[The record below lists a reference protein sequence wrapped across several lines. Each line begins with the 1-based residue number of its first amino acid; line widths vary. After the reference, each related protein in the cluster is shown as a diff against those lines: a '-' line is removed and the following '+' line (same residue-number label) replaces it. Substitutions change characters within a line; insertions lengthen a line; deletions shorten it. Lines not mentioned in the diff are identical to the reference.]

1 MRRFFL
7 RCAAAALAAVLT
19 LPPALAAER
28 DSEMVRV
35 GLAYGSSALASANL
49 ENNTGYGSG
58 YRMGYFDD
66 GLDFVELARTDE
78 GETQITMVKAQ
89 NTWVNGT
96 SYSNSDNGGE
106 AIGCYH
112 VLVEDGYRSYEQ
124 AAADAQEYRDGFV
137 AWIGG
142 DYQVRAGAYLTEE
155 EAEDAAWD
163 LDGEVVGTSSYAVNV
178 TVTGTD
184 QILFQFDGGDA
195 LALGVMPDVT
205 GTDSVRTWF
214 KGYRYY
220 GGFRYER
227 IGGGDLTVVNIVD
240 LETYIK
246 GVVPYEMSSSWPL
259 EALKVQA
266 VCARSYAYINI
277 HSGKHTSYHFDVC
290 NTTDCQAYYGAGT
303 NSSSYQ
309 ATERTD
315 RAVDET
321 AGEYAWYDGQ
331 VIEAFYSS
339 SHGGAS
345 ESVYNVWGTSLE
357 QYPYLCGVEDP
368 YEADMASKNSY
379 SSWTVSYTSS
389 ELAQRLERYD
399 YDASS
404 GIESLTLTYSDL
416 GNVIQVRVNYRDG
429 GSDTIRP
436 SSMRSSSMRSVFG
449 ISSIRFTVNGRAA
462 SSGSGTTSSSG
473 GGLTANGSTSLDS
486 QGSYTVISGSGSLS
500 QAGLDGLYAISG
512 SGSITPAEDAAS
524 GGGSDTDTPAGTQ
537 VTVSGSSYSFQGS
550 GNGHQLGLSQYGAW
564 AMAERGFTYEE
575 IIEFYYPGTYV
586 R

>member
-1 MRRFFL
+1 MQF
-7 RCAAAALAAVLT
+7 AAVLLAVVLA
-19 LPPALAAER
+19 LPTVLAAG
-28 DSEMVRV
+28 SGGEMVRV
-35 GLAYGSSALASANL
+35 GLAYGSGALVNANL

-66 GLDFVELARTDE
+66 DLDFVELAWTDE
-78 GETQITMVKAQ
+78 DETQITMVKTQ

-96 SYSNSDNGGE
+96 SYSNSDNGGDV
-106 AIGCYH
+106 IGCYH
-112 VLVEDGYRSYEQ
+112 VLVESGYRSYEQ

-137 AWIGG
+137 AWIDG
-142 DYQVRAGAYLTEE
+142 DYQVRAGSYTSRQ
-155 EAEDAAWD
+155 EAEDAAQS
-163 LDGEVVGTSSYAVNV
+163 LGGTVAGTSSYAVNV
-178 TVTGTD
+178 TRTGTAE
-184 QILFQFDGGDA
+184 ILFQFDGGDA

-205 GTDSVRTWF
+205 GADAVRTWF

-227 IGGGDLTVVNIVD
+227 IGGGDLTVVNILD

-315 RAVDET
+315 QAVDET

-389 ELAQRLERYD
+389 ELAQRLENYG

-436 SSMRSSSMRSVFG
+436 SSMRSVFG
-449 ISSIRFTVNGRAA
+449 ISSIRFTVNGQAA

-524 GGGSDTDTPAGTQ
+524 GGGSGTDTPTGTQ

>member
-1 MRRFFL
+1 MQF
-7 RCAAAALAAVLT
+7 AAVLLAVVLA
-19 LPPALAAER
+19 LPTVLAAG
-28 DSEMVRV
+28 SGGEMVRV
-35 GLAYGSSALASANL
+35 GLAYGSGALVNANL

-66 GLDFVELARTDE
+66 DLDFVELAWTDE
-78 GETQITMVKAQ
+78 DETQITMVKTQ

-96 SYSNSDNGGE
+96 SYSNSDNGGDV
-106 AIGCYH
+106 IGCYH
-112 VLVEDGYRSYEQ
+112 VLVESGYRSYEQ

-137 AWIGG
+137 AWIDG
-142 DYQVRAGAYLTEE
+142 DYQVRAGSYTSRQ
-155 EAEDAAWD
+155 EAEDAAQS
-163 LDGEVVGTSSYAVNV
+163 LGGTVAGTSSYAVNV
-178 TVTGTD
+178 TRTGTAE
-184 QILFQFDGGDA
+184 ILFQFDGGDA

-205 GTDSVRTWF
+205 GADAVRTWF

-315 RAVDET
+315 QAVDET

-345 ESVYNVWGTSLE
+345 ESVYNVWGSSLE

-389 ELAQRLERYD
+389 ELAQRLENYG

-436 SSMRSSSMRSVFG
+436 SSMRSVFG
-449 ISSIRFTVNGRAA
+449 ISSIRFTVNGQAA

-486 QGSYTVISGSGSLS
+486 QGTYTVISGSGSLS

-524 GGGSDTDTPAGTQ
+524 GGGSGTDTPTGTQ

-564 AMAERGFTYEE
+564 AMAERGFTYDE

>member
-1 MRRFFL
+1 MQF
-7 RCAAAALAAVLT
+7 AAVLLAVVLA
-19 LPPALAAER
+19 LPTVLAAGSG
-28 DSEMVRV
+28 SEMVRV
-35 GLAYGSSALASANL
+35 GLAYGSGALVNANL

-66 GLDFVELARTDE
+66 NLDFVELARTDE
-78 GETQITMVKAQ
+78 DETQITMVKTQ
-89 NTWVNGT
+89 NTWVNGS
-96 SYSNSDNGGE
+96 SYSNSDNGGDV
-106 AIGCYH
+106 IGCYH
-112 VLVEDGYRSYEQ
+112 VLVESGCRSYEQ
-124 AAADAQEYRDGFV
+124 AAADAQEYRDGFA
-137 AWIGG
+137 AWVDG
-142 DYQVRAGAYLTEE
+142 DYQVRAGSYTSQR

-163 LDGEVVGTSSYAVNV
+163 LGGTVVGTSSYAVNV
-178 TVTGTD
+178 TRTGTTE
-184 QILFQFDGGDA
+184 ILFQFDGGDD

-205 GTDSVRTWF
+205 GANAVRTWF
-214 KGYRYY
+214 KDYRYY

-227 IGGGDLTVVNIVD
+227 IGGGNLTVVNIVD

-246 GVVPYEMSSSWPL
+246 GVVPYEMSNSWPL

-277 HSGKHTSYHFDVC
+277 QSGKHTSYHFDVC

-309 ATERTD
+309 ANERTD
-315 RAVDET
+315 QAVDET
-321 AGEYAWYDGQ
+321 AGKYAWYDGQ

-404 GIESLTLTYSDL
+404 GIESLTLTYSEL

-436 SSMRSSSMRSVFG
+436 SSMRSVFG
-449 ISSIRFTVNGRAA
+449 ISSIRFTVNGQGA
-462 SSGSGTTSSSG
+462 SSGTGTGPSSG
-473 GGLTANGSTSLDS
+473 GGGLTVNGSSPLDD
-486 QGSYTVISGSGSLS
+486 QNSYTVISGSGSLS
-500 QAGLDGLYAISG
+500 QTDLDGLYAISG
-512 SGSITPAEDAAS
+512 SGSITPLEDTASS
-524 GGGSDTDTPAGTQ
+524 GGGSGTDTPSGTQ
-537 VTVSGSSYSFQGS
+537 VTVSGSSYTFQGS

-564 AMAERGFTYEE
+564 AMAERGFTYDE

>member
-1 MRRFFL
+1 MQF
-7 RCAAAALAAVLT
+7 AAVLLAVVLA
-19 LPPALAAER
+19 LPTVLAAG
-28 DSEMVRV
+28 SGGEMVRV
-35 GLAYGSSALASANL
+35 GLAYGSGALVNANL

-78 GETQITMVKAQ
+78 DETQITMVKTQ

-96 SYSNSDNGGE
+96 SYSNSDNGGDV
-106 AIGCYH
+106 IGCYH
-112 VLVEDGYRSYEQ
+112 VLVESGYRSYEQ

-137 AWIGG
+137 AWIDG
-142 DYQVRAGAYLTEE
+142 DYQVRAGSYTSRQ
-155 EAEDAAWD
+155 EAEDAAQS
-163 LDGEVVGTSSYAVNV
+163 LGGTVAGTSSYAVNV
-178 TVTGTD
+178 TRTGTAE
-184 QILFQFDGGDA
+184 ILFQFDGGDA

-205 GTDSVRTWF
+205 GADAVRTWF

-315 RAVDET
+315 QAVDET

-389 ELAQRLERYD
+389 ELAQRLENYG

-436 SSMRSSSMRSVFG
+436 SSMRSVFG
-449 ISSIRFTVNGRAA
+449 ISSIRFTVNGQAA

-486 QGSYTVISGSGSLS
+486 QGTYTVISGSGSLS

-524 GGGSDTDTPAGTQ
+524 GGGSGTDTPTGTQ

-564 AMAERGFTYEE
+564 AMAERGFTYDE

>member
-1 MRRFFL
+1 MQF
-7 RCAAAALAAVLT
+7 AAVLLAVVLA
-19 LPPALAAER
+19 LPTVLAAG
-28 DSEMVRV
+28 SGGEMVRV
-35 GLAYGSSALASANL
+35 GLAYGSGALVNANL

-66 GLDFVELARTDE
+66 DLDFVELAWTDE
-78 GETQITMVKAQ
+78 DETQITMVKTQ

-96 SYSNSDNGGE
+96 SYSNSDNGGDV
-106 AIGCYH
+106 IGCYH
-112 VLVEDGYRSYEQ
+112 VLVESGYRSYEQ

-137 AWIGG
+137 AWIDG
-142 DYQVRAGAYLTEE
+142 DYQVRAGSYTSRQ
-155 EAEDAAWD
+155 EAEDAAQS
-163 LDGEVVGTSSYAVNV
+163 LGGTVAGTSSYAVNV
-178 TVTGTD
+178 TRTGTAE
-184 QILFQFDGGDA
+184 ILFQFDGGDA

-205 GTDSVRTWF
+205 GADAVRTWF

-315 RAVDET
+315 QAVDET

-389 ELAQRLERYD
+389 ELAQRLENYG

-436 SSMRSSSMRSVFG
+436 SSMRSVFG
-449 ISSIRFTVNGRAA
+449 ISSIRFTVNGQAA

-486 QGSYTVISGSGSLS
+486 QGTYTVISGSGSLS

-512 SGSITPAEDAAS
+512 SGSITPAEGAAA
-524 GGGSDTDTPAGTQ
+524 GGGSGTDTPTGTQ

-564 AMAERGFTYEE
+564 AMAERGFTYDE

>member
-1 MRRFFL
+1 MQF
-7 RCAAAALAAVLT
+7 AAVLLAVVLALPTALAAG
-19 LPPALAAER
+19 
-28 DSEMVRV
+28 SGGEMVRV
-35 GLAYGSSALASANL
+35 GLAYGSGALVNANL

-78 GETQITMVKAQ
+78 DETQITMVKTQ

-96 SYSNSDNGGE
+96 SYSNSDNGGDV
-106 AIGCYH
+106 IGCYH
-112 VLVEDGYRSYEQ
+112 VLVESGYRSYEQ

-137 AWIGG
+137 AWIDG
-142 DYQVRAGAYLTEE
+142 DYQVRAGSYTSRQ
-155 EAEDAAWD
+155 EAEDAAQS
-163 LDGEVVGTSSYAVNV
+163 LGGTVAGTSSYAVNV
-178 TVTGTD
+178 TRTGTAE
-184 QILFQFDGGDA
+184 ILFQFDGGDA

-205 GTDSVRTWF
+205 GADTVRTWF
-214 KGYRYY
+214 KGYRYC

-246 GVVPYEMSSSWPL
+246 GVVPYEMSNSWPL

-309 ATERTD
+309 ANERTD
-315 RAVDET
+315 QAVDET

-345 ESVYNVWGTSLE
+345 ESVYNVWGSSLE

-389 ELAQRLERYD
+389 ELAQRLQARGYN
-399 YDASS
+399 ASS
-404 GIESLTLTYSDL
+404 GIASLTLTYSDL
-416 GNVIQVRVNYRDG
+416 GNVIQVRVTYGNGESNDLKPT
-429 GSDTIRP
+429 SI
-436 SSMRSSSMRSVFG
+436 RSVFG
-449 ISSIRFTVNGRAA
+449 VSSIRFTVNGQSV
-462 SSGSGTTSSSG
+462 SSGAGTSSSG

-486 QGSYTVISGSGSLS
+486 QGTYTVISGSGSLS

-512 SGSITPAEDAAS
+512 SGSVTPAEDAAS
-524 GGGSDTDTPAGTQ
+524 GGGSGTDTPTGTQ

-564 AMAERGFTYEE
+564 AMAERGFTYDE

>member
-1 MRRFFL
+1 MQF
-7 RCAAAALAAVLT
+7 AAVLLAVVLALPTALAAG
-19 LPPALAAER
+19 
-28 DSEMVRV
+28 SGGEMVRV
-35 GLAYGSSALASANL
+35 GLAYGSGALVNANL

-78 GETQITMVKAQ
+78 DETQITMVKTQ

-96 SYSNSDNGGE
+96 SYSNSDNGGDV
-106 AIGCYH
+106 IGCYH
-112 VLVEDGYRSYEQ
+112 VLVESGYRSYEQ

-137 AWIGG
+137 AWIDG
-142 DYQVRAGAYLTEE
+142 DYQVRAGSYTSRQ
-155 EAEDAAWD
+155 EAEDAAQS
-163 LDGEVVGTSSYAVNV
+163 LGGTVAGTSSYAVNV
-178 TVTGTD
+178 TRTGTAE
-184 QILFQFDGGDA
+184 ILFQFDGGDA

-205 GTDSVRTWF
+205 GADTVRTWF
-214 KGYRYY
+214 KGYRYC

-246 GVVPYEMSSSWPL
+246 GVVPYEMSNSWPL

-309 ATERTD
+309 ANERTD
-315 RAVDET
+315 QAVDET
-321 AGEYAWYDGQ
+321 AGKYAWYDGQ

-345 ESVYNVWGTSLE
+345 ESVYNVWGSSLE

-368 YEADMASKNSY
+368 YEADMASQNSY

-389 ELAQRLERYD
+389 ELAQRLQARGYN
-399 YDASS
+399 ASS
-404 GIESLTLTYSDL
+404 GIASLTLTYSDL
-416 GNVIQVRVNYRDG
+416 GNVIQVRVTYGNGESNDLKPT
-429 GSDTIRP
+429 SI
-436 SSMRSSSMRSVFG
+436 RSVFG
-449 ISSIRFTVNGRAA
+449 VSSIRFTVNGQSV
-462 SSGSGTTSSSG
+462 SSGAGTSSSG
-473 GGLTANGSTSLDS
+473 GGLTANGSASLDS
-486 QGSYTVISGSGSLS
+486 QGTYTVISGSGSLS

-512 SGSITPAEDAAS
+512 SGSVTPAEDAAS
-524 GGGSDTDTPAGTQ
+524 GGGSGTDTPAGTQ
-537 VTVSGSSYSFQGS
+537 VTVSGSSYIFQGS
-550 GNGHQLGLSQYGAW
+550 GNGHQLGLSQYGAR
-564 AMAERGFTYEE
+564 AMAERGFTYDE

>member
-1 MRRFFL
+1 MQF
-7 RCAAAALAAVLT
+7 AAVLLAVVLALPTALAAG
-19 LPPALAAER
+19 
-28 DSEMVRV
+28 SGGEMVRV
-35 GLAYGSSALASANL
+35 GLAYGSGALVNANL

-78 GETQITMVKAQ
+78 DETQITMVKTQ

-96 SYSNSDNGGE
+96 SYSNSDNGGDV
-106 AIGCYH
+106 IGCYH
-112 VLVEDGYRSYEQ
+112 VLVESGYRSYEQ

-137 AWIGG
+137 AWIDG
-142 DYQVRAGAYLTEE
+142 DYQVRAGSYTSRQ
-155 EAEDAAWD
+155 EAEDAAQS
-163 LDGEVVGTSSYAVNV
+163 LGGTVAGTSSYAVNV
-178 TVTGTD
+178 TRTGTTE
-184 QILFQFDGGDA
+184 ILFQFDGGDA

-205 GTDSVRTWF
+205 GADAVRTWF

-315 RAVDET
+315 QAVDET

-379 SSWTVSYTSS
+379 SSWTVSYSSS
-389 ELAQRLERYD
+389 ELAQRLENYG

-436 SSMRSSSMRSVFG
+436 SSMRSVFG
-449 ISSIRFTVNGRAA
+449 ISSIRFTVNGQAA

-486 QGSYTVISGSGSLS
+486 QGTYTVISGSGSLS

-524 GGGSDTDTPAGTQ
+524 GGGSGTDTPTGTQ

>member
-1 MRRFFL
+1 MQF
-7 RCAAAALAAVLT
+7 AAVLLAVVLA
-19 LPPALAAER
+19 LPTVLAAG
-28 DSEMVRV
+28 SGGEMVRV
-35 GLAYGSSALASANL
+35 GLAYGSGALVNANL

-66 GLDFVELARTDE
+66 DLDFVELAWTDE
-78 GETQITMVKAQ
+78 DETQITMVKTQ
-89 NTWVNGT
+89 NVWVNGS
-96 SYSNSDNGGE
+96 SYSTSDNGGDV
-106 AIGCYH
+106 IGCYH

-124 AAADAQEYRDGFV
+124 AAAAAQEYRDGFV
-137 AWIGG
+137 AWIDG
-142 DYQVRAGAYLTEE
+142 DYQVRAGSYTSRQ
-155 EAEDAAWD
+155 EAEDAAQS
-163 LDGEVVGTSSYAVNV
+163 LGGTVAGTSSYAVNV
-178 TVTGTD
+178 TRTGTAET
-184 QILFQFDGGDA
+184 LNQFDGGDA

-205 GTDSVRTWF
+205 GADTVRTWF

-315 RAVDET
+315 QAVDET

-389 ELAQRLERYD
+389 ELAQRLENYG

-436 SSMRSSSMRSVFG
+436 SSMRSVFG
-449 ISSIRFTVNGRAA
+449 ISSIRFTVNGQAA

-486 QGSYTVISGSGSLS
+486 QGTYTVISGSGSLS

-524 GGGSDTDTPAGTQ
+524 GGGSGTDTPTGTQ

-564 AMAERGFTYEE
+564 AMAERGFTYDE

>member
-28 DSEMVRV
+28 DREMVRV
-35 GLAYGSSALASANL
+35 GLAYGSGALASANL

-58 YRMGYFDD
+58 YRLGYFDGD
-66 GLDFVELARTDE
+66 LDFVELARTDE
-78 GETQITMVKAQ
+78 DETQLTMLKTQ

-96 SYSNSDNGGE
+96 SYSNSDNGGDV
-106 AIGCYH
+106 IGCYH
-112 VLVEDGYRSYEQ
+112 VLVEEGLRSYSQ
-124 AAADAQEYRDGFV
+124 AAREAEAYRDGFV
-137 AWIGG
+137 AWIDG
-142 DYQVRAGAYLTEE
+142 DYQVRAGAYPTEA

-184 QILFQFDGGDA
+184 QILFQFDGGADT
-195 LALGVMPDVT
+195 ALGVMPDVT
-205 GTDSVRTWF
+205 GADTVRTWF
-214 KGYRYY
+214 KGYRYH

-246 GVVPYEMSSSWPL
+246 GVVPYEMSNSWPL

-277 HSGKHTSYHFDVC
+277 QSSKHTSYHFDVC
-290 NTTDCQAYYGAGT
+290 NTSDCQAYYGAGT
-303 NSSSYQ
+303 DRASYQ
-309 ATERTD
+309 SNDRTD

-345 ESVYNVWGTSLE
+345 ESVYNVWGSSLE
-357 QYPYLCGVEDP
+357 QYPYLCGVSDP
-368 YEADMASKNSY
+368 YEADVAGQNSY
-379 SSWTVSYTSS
+379 SSWTVSYTGS
-389 ELAQRLERYD
+389 ELARRLADRG

-404 GIESLTLTYSDL
+404 GVQSMTLTYSDL
-416 GNVIQVRVNYRDG
+416 GNVIQVRVNYQDG
-429 GSDTIRP
+429 GSDTIKP
-436 SSMRSSSMRSVFG
+436 VSMRSAFG
-449 ISSIRFTVNGRAA
+449 LPSIRFTVNGQEASSGGG
-462 SSGSGTTSSSG
+462 SSGSG
-473 GGLTANGSTSLDS
+473 GLTVNGSASLDA
-486 QGSYTVISGSGSLS
+486 QGTYTVISGSGAKSQISL
-500 QAGLDGLYAISG
+500 DRLYTISG
-512 SGSITPAEDAAS
+512 SGTIVPAEEYGAAAAPE
-524 GGGSDTDTPAGTQ
+524 TPSGTQ
-537 VTVSGSSYSFQGS
+537 VTVRGGSYTFQGS
-550 GNGHQLGLSQYGAW
+550 GYGHQLGLSQYGAM
-564 AMAERGFTYEE
+564 AMAERGFSYDE
-575 IIEFYYPGTYV
+575 IIEFYFPGTYV

>member
-1 MRRFFL
+1 MQF
-7 RCAAAALAAVLT
+7 AAVLLAVVLALPTALAAG
-19 LPPALAAER
+19 
-28 DSEMVRV
+28 SGGEMVRV
-35 GLAYGSSALASANL
+35 GLAYGSGALVNANL

-66 GLDFVELARTDE
+66 DLDFVELAWTDE
-78 GETQITMVKAQ
+78 DETQITMVKTQ
-89 NTWVNGT
+89 NVWVNGS
-96 SYSNSDNGGE
+96 SYSTSDNGGE

-112 VLVEDGYRSYEQ
+112 VLVESGYRSYEQ
-124 AAADAQEYRDGFV
+124 AAADAQKYRDGFV
-137 AWIGG
+137 AWIDG
-142 DYQVRAGAYLTEE
+142 DYQVRAGSYTSRQ
-155 EAEDAAWD
+155 EAEDAAQS
-163 LDGEVVGTSSYAVNV
+163 LGGTVAGTSSYAVNV
-178 TVTGTD
+178 TRTGTAE
-184 QILFQFDGGDA
+184 ILFQFDGGDD

-205 GTDSVRTWF
+205 GADAVRTWF
-214 KGYRYY
+214 KGHRYY

-315 RAVDET
+315 QAVDET

-389 ELAQRLERYD
+389 ELAQRLENYG

-436 SSMRSSSMRSVFG
+436 SSMRSVFG
-449 ISSIRFTVNGRAA
+449 ISSIRFTVNGQAA

-486 QGSYTVISGSGSLS
+486 QGTYTVISGSGSLS
-500 QAGLDGLYAISG
+500 QTGLDGLYAISG

-524 GGGSDTDTPAGTQ
+524 GGGSGTDTPTGTQ

-564 AMAERGFTYEE
+564 AMAERGFTYDE

>member
-1 MRRFFL
+1 MQF
-7 RCAAAALAAVLT
+7 AAVLLAVVLALPTALAAG
-19 LPPALAAER
+19 
-28 DSEMVRV
+28 SGGEMVRV
-35 GLAYGSSALASANL
+35 GLAYGSGALVNANL

-66 GLDFVELARTDE
+66 DLDFVELAWTDE
-78 GETQITMVKAQ
+78 DETQITMVKTQ

-96 SYSNSDNGGE
+96 SYSNSDNGGDV
-106 AIGCYH
+106 IGCYH
-112 VLVEDGYRSYEQ
+112 VLVESGYRSYEQ

-137 AWIGG
+137 AWIDG
-142 DYQVRAGAYLTEE
+142 DYQVRAGSYTSRQ
-155 EAEDAAWD
+155 EAEDAAQS
-163 LDGEVVGTSSYAVNV
+163 LGGTVAGTSSYAVNV
-178 TVTGTD
+178 TRTGTAE
-184 QILFQFDGGDA
+184 ILFQFDGGDD

-205 GTDSVRTWF
+205 GADAVRTWF

-315 RAVDET
+315 QAVDET

-345 ESVYNVWGTSLE
+345 ESVYNVWGTSLK
-357 QYPYLCGVEDP
+357 QYPYLCGGP
-368 YEADMASKNSY
+368 
-379 SSWTVSYTSS
+379 
-389 ELAQRLERYD
+389 LR
-399 YDASS
+399 
-404 GIESLTLTYSDL
+404 
-416 GNVIQVRVNYRDG
+416 G
-429 GSDTIRP
+429 GH
-436 SSMRSSSMRSVFG
+436 G
-449 ISSIRFTVNGRAA
+449 QQKQ
-462 SSGSGTTSSSG
+462 
-473 GGLTANGSTSLDS
+473 LL
-486 QGSYTVISGSGSLS
+486 L
-500 QAGLDGLYAISG
+500 LDGVL
-512 SGSITPAEDAAS
+512 
-524 GGGSDTDTPAGTQ
+524 
-537 VTVSGSSYSFQGS
+537 
-550 GNGHQLGLSQYGAW
+550 HQLGAGPAAGELWLRRLQRHRVADPHLLGPGQRHPGAGELPGRR
-564 AMAERGFTYEE
+564 ERHHPPQQHALCFRHLLHPLHRQRPGGLLRVRDNLQFRRRAHGQRLHLPGF
-575 IIEFYYPGTYV
+575 PGHLHGDQRLRFPEPGGPGRTV
-586 R
+586 RHLRLGQHHPGGGRRLRRRLRHGHPHRHPGDGERQLLLLPGLRQRPPAGSEPVRGLGHGGAGLHL

>member
-1 MRRFFL
+1 MQF
-7 RCAAAALAAVLT
+7 AAVLLAVVLA
-19 LPPALAAER
+19 LPTVLAAGSG
-28 DSEMVRV
+28 SEMVRV
-35 GLAYGSSALASANL
+35 GLAYGSGALVNANL

-66 GLDFVELARTDE
+66 DLDFVELAWTDE
-78 GETQITMVKAQ
+78 DETQITMVKTQ

-96 SYSNSDNGGE
+96 SYSNSDNGGDVT
-106 AIGCYH
+106 GCYH
-112 VLVEDGYRSYEQ
+112 VLVESGYRSYEQ
-124 AAADAQEYRDGFV
+124 AADDAQEYRDGFV
-137 AWIGG
+137 AWIDG
-142 DYQVRAGAYLTEE
+142 DYQVRAGSYTSRQ
-155 EAEDAAWD
+155 EAEDAAQS
-163 LDGEVVGTSSYAVNV
+163 LGGTVAGTSSYAVNV
-178 TVTGTD
+178 TRTGTAE
-184 QILFQFDGGDA
+184 ILFQFDGGDA

-205 GTDSVRTWF
+205 GADAVRTWF

-227 IGGGDLTVVNIVD
+227 ISGGDLTVVNIVD

-315 RAVDET
+315 QAVDET

-379 SSWTVSYTSS
+379 SSWTVSYSSS
-389 ELAQRLERYD
+389 ELAQRLENYG

-416 GNVIQVRVNYRDG
+416 GNVIQVRVNYRGG

-436 SSMRSSSMRSVFG
+436 SSMRSVFG
-449 ISSIRFTVNGRAA
+449 ISSIRFTVNGQAA

-486 QGSYTVISGSGSLS
+486 QGTYTVISGSGSLS

-524 GGGSDTDTPAGTQ
+524 GGGSGTDTPTGTQ

-586 R
+586 Q

>member
-1 MRRFFL
+1 MQF
-7 RCAAAALAAVLT
+7 AAVLLAVVLALPTALAAG
-19 LPPALAAER
+19 
-28 DSEMVRV
+28 SGGEMVRV
-35 GLAYGSSALASANL
+35 GLAYGSGALVNANL

-66 GLDFVELARTDE
+66 DLDFVELAWTDE
-78 GETQITMVKAQ
+78 DETQITMVKTQ

-96 SYSNSDNGGE
+96 SYSNSDNGGDV
-106 AIGCYH
+106 IGCYH
-112 VLVEDGYRSYEQ
+112 VLVESGYRSYEQ

-137 AWIGG
+137 AWIDG
-142 DYQVRAGAYLTEE
+142 DYQVRAGSYTSRQ
-155 EAEDAAWD
+155 EAEDAAQS
-163 LDGEVVGTSSYAVNV
+163 LGGTVAGTSSYAVNV
-178 TVTGTD
+178 TRTGTAE
-184 QILFQFDGGDA
+184 ILFQFDGGDA

-205 GTDSVRTWF
+205 GADAVRTWF

-389 ELAQRLERYD
+389 ELAQRLENYG

-416 GNVIQVRVNYRDG
+416 GNVIQVRVNYRGG

-436 SSMRSSSMRSVFG
+436 SSMRSVFG
-449 ISSIRFTVNGRAA
+449 ISSIRFTVNGQAA

-486 QGSYTVISGSGSLS
+486 QGTYTVISGSGSLS

-524 GGGSDTDTPAGTQ
+524 GGGSGTDTPTGTQ

-564 AMAERGFTYEE
+564 AMAERGFTYDE

>member
-1 MRRFFL
+1 MQF
-7 RCAAAALAAVLT
+7 AAVLLAVVLS
-19 LPPALAAER
+19 LPTVLAAG
-28 DSEMVRV
+28 SGGEMVRV
-35 GLAYGSSALASANL
+35 GLAYGSGALVNANL

-66 GLDFVELARTDE
+66 DLDFVELAWTDE
-78 GETQITMVKAQ
+78 DETQITMVKTQ

-96 SYSNSDNGGE
+96 SYSNSDNGGDV
-106 AIGCYH
+106 IGCYH
-112 VLVEDGYRSYEQ
+112 VLVESGYRSYEQ

-137 AWIGG
+137 AWIDG
-142 DYQVRAGAYLTEE
+142 DYQVRAGSYTSRQ
-155 EAEDAAWD
+155 EAEDAAQS
-163 LDGEVVGTSSYAVNV
+163 LGGTVAGTSSYAVNV
-178 TVTGTD
+178 TRTGTAE
-184 QILFQFDGGDA
+184 ILFQFDGGDA

-205 GTDSVRTWF
+205 GADAVRTWF
-214 KGYRYY
+214 KDYRYY

-227 IGGGDLTVVNIVD
+227 IGGGNLTVVNIVD

-315 RAVDET
+315 QAVDET

-389 ELAQRLERYD
+389 ELAQRLENYGYD
-399 YDASS
+399 TSS

-436 SSMRSSSMRSVFG
+436 SSMRSVFG
-449 ISSIRFTVNGRAA
+449 ISSIRFTVNGQAA

-486 QGSYTVISGSGSLS
+486 QGTYTVISGSGSLS

-524 GGGSDTDTPAGTQ
+524 GGGSGTDTPTGTQ
-537 VTVSGSSYSFQGS
+537 VTVSGSSYTFQGS

-564 AMAERGFTYEE
+564 AMAERGFTYDE

>member
-1 MRRFFL
+1 MQF
-7 RCAAAALAAVLT
+7 AAVLLAVVLA
-19 LPPALAAER
+19 LPTVLAAGSG
-28 DSEMVRV
+28 SEMVRV
-35 GLAYGSSALASANL
+35 GLAYGSGALVNANL

-66 GLDFVELARTDE
+66 DLDFVELARTDE
-78 GETQITMVKAQ
+78 DETQITMVKTQ
-89 NTWVNGT
+89 NTWVNGS
-96 SYSNSDNGGE
+96 SYSNSDNGGDV
-106 AIGCYH
+106 IGCYH
-112 VLVEDGYRSYEQ
+112 VLVESGYRSYEQ

-137 AWIGG
+137 AWIDG
-142 DYQVRAGAYLTEE
+142 DYQVRAGSYTSRQ
-155 EAEDAAWD
+155 EAEDAAQS
-163 LDGEVVGTSSYAVNV
+163 LGGTVAGTSSYAVNV
-178 TVTGTD
+178 TRTGTAE
-184 QILFQFDGGDA
+184 ILFQFDGGDA

-205 GTDSVRTWF
+205 GEDTVRTWF

-227 IGGGDLTVVNIVD
+227 ISGGDLTVVNIVD

-290 NTTDCQAYYGAGT
+290 NTADCQAYYGAGT

-315 RAVDET
+315 QAVDET

-389 ELAQRLERYD
+389 ELAQRLENYD

-416 GNVIQVRVNYRDG
+416 GNVIQVRVNYQDG

-436 SSMRSSSMRSVFG
+436 SSMRSVFG
-449 ISSIRFTVNGRAA
+449 ISSIRFTVNGQAA
-462 SSGSGTTSSSG
+462 SSGSGTTSGSG

-486 QGSYTVISGSGSLS
+486 QGTYTVISGSGSLS

-512 SGSITPAEDAAS
+512 SGSITSVEDAAS
-524 GGGSDTDTPAGTQ
+524 GGGSGTDTPSGTQ

-586 R
+586 Q

>member
-1 MRRFFL
+1 MQF
-7 RCAAAALAAVLT
+7 AAVLLAVVLS
-19 LPPALAAER
+19 LPTVLAAG
-28 DSEMVRV
+28 SGGEMVRV
-35 GLAYGSSALASANL
+35 GLAYGSGALVNANL

-66 GLDFVELARTDE
+66 DLDFVELAWTDE
-78 GETQITMVKAQ
+78 DETQITMVKTQ
-89 NTWVNGT
+89 NVWVNGS
-96 SYSNSDNGGE
+96 SYSTSDNGGDV
-106 AIGCYH
+106 IGCYH

-137 AWIGG
+137 AWIDG
-142 DYQVRAGAYLTEE
+142 DYQVRAGSYTSRQ
-155 EAEDAAWD
+155 EAEDAAQS
-163 LDGEVVGTSSYAVNV
+163 LGGTVAGTSSYAVNV
-178 TVTGTD
+178 TRTGTAE
-184 QILFQFDGGDA
+184 ILFQFDGGDD

-205 GTDSVRTWF
+205 GADTVRTWF

-315 RAVDET
+315 QAVDET

-345 ESVYNVWGTSLE
+345 ESVYNVWGTSLK

-389 ELAQRLERYD
+389 ELAQRLENYG

-416 GNVIQVRVNYRDG
+416 GNVIQVRVNYRGG

-436 SSMRSSSMRSVFG
+436 SSMRSVFG
-449 ISSIRFTVNGRAA
+449 ISSIRFTVNGQAA

-486 QGSYTVISGSGSLS
+486 QGTYTVISGSGSLS

-524 GGGSDTDTPAGTQ
+524 GGGSGTDTPTGTQ

>member
-1 MRRFFL
+1 MQF
-7 RCAAAALAAVLT
+7 AAVLLAVVLA
-19 LPPALAAER
+19 LPTVLAAG
-28 DSEMVRV
+28 SGGEMVRV
-35 GLAYGSSALASANL
+35 GLAYGSGALVNANL

-66 GLDFVELARTDE
+66 DLDFVELAWTDE
-78 GETQITMVKAQ
+78 DETQITMVKTQ

-96 SYSNSDNGGE
+96 SYSTSDNGGDV
-106 AIGCYH
+106 IGCYH
-112 VLVEDGYRSYEQ
+112 VLVESGYRSYEQ

-137 AWIGG
+137 AWIDG
-142 DYQVRAGAYLTEE
+142 DYQVRAGSYTSRQ
-155 EAEDAAWD
+155 EAEDAAQS
-163 LDGEVVGTSSYAVNV
+163 LGGTVAGTSSYAVNV
-178 TVTGTD
+178 TRTGSAE
-184 QILFQFDGGDA
+184 ILFQFDGGDA

-205 GTDSVRTWF
+205 GADAVRTWF

-315 RAVDET
+315 QAVDET

-368 YEADMASKNSY
+368 YEADMANKNSY

-389 ELAQRLERYD
+389 ELAQRLENYG

-436 SSMRSSSMRSVFG
+436 SSMRSVFG
-449 ISSIRFTVNGRAA
+449 ISSIRFTVNGQAA

-486 QGSYTVISGSGSLS
+486 QGTYTVISGSGSLS

-524 GGGSDTDTPAGTQ
+524 GGGSGTDTPTGTQ

-564 AMAERGFTYEE
+564 AMAERGFTYDE

>member
-1 MRRFFL
+1 MQF
-7 RCAAAALAAVLT
+7 AAVLLAVVLA
-19 LPPALAAER
+19 LPTVLAAG
-28 DSEMVRV
+28 SGGEMVRV
-35 GLAYGSSALASANL
+35 GLAYGSGALVNANL

-66 GLDFVELARTDE
+66 DLDFVELAWTDE
-78 GETQITMVKAQ
+78 DETQITMVKTQ

-96 SYSNSDNGGE
+96 SYSNSDNGGDV
-106 AIGCYH
+106 IGCYH
-112 VLVEDGYRSYEQ
+112 VLVESGYRSYEQ

-137 AWIGG
+137 AWIDG
-142 DYQVRAGAYLTEE
+142 DYQVRAGSYTSRQ
-155 EAEDAAWD
+155 EAEDAAQS
-163 LDGEVVGTSSYAVNV
+163 LGGTVAGTSSYAVNV
-178 TVTGTD
+178 TRTGTAE
-184 QILFQFDGGDA
+184 ILFQFDGGDD

-205 GTDSVRTWF
+205 GADAVRTWF

-227 IGGGDLTVVNIVD
+227 ISGGDLTVVNIVD

-315 RAVDET
+315 QAVDET

-389 ELAQRLERYD
+389 ELAQRLENYG

-436 SSMRSSSMRSVFG
+436 SSMRSVFG
-449 ISSIRFTVNGRAA
+449 ISSIRFTVNGQAA

-486 QGSYTVISGSGSLS
+486 QGTYTVISGSGSLS

-524 GGGSDTDTPAGTQ
+524 GGGSGTDTPTGTQ

-564 AMAERGFTYEE
+564 AMAERGFTYDE

>member
-1 MRRFFL
+1 MQF
-7 RCAAAALAAVLT
+7 AAVLLAVVLA
-19 LPPALAAER
+19 LPTVLAAG
-28 DSEMVRV
+28 SGGEMVRV
-35 GLAYGSSALASANL
+35 GLAYGSGALVNANL

-66 GLDFVELARTDE
+66 DLDFVELAWTDE
-78 GETQITMVKAQ
+78 DETQITMVKTQ

-96 SYSNSDNGGE
+96 SYSNSDNGGNV
-106 AIGCYH
+106 IGCYH
-112 VLVEDGYRSYEQ
+112 VLVESGYRSYEQ

-137 AWIGG
+137 AWIDG
-142 DYQVRAGAYLTEE
+142 DYQVRAGSYTSRQ
-155 EAEDAAWD
+155 EAEDAAQS
-163 LDGEVVGTSSYAVNV
+163 LGGTVAGTSSYAVNV
-178 TVTGTD
+178 TRTGTAE
-184 QILFQFDGGDA
+184 ILFQFDGGDA

-205 GTDSVRTWF
+205 GADAVRTWF

-277 HSGKHTSYHFDVC
+277 HSGKHTSSHFDVC

-315 RAVDET
+315 QAVDET

-389 ELAQRLERYD
+389 ELAQRLENYG

-436 SSMRSSSMRSVFG
+436 SSMRSVFG
-449 ISSIRFTVNGRAA
+449 ISSIRFTVNGQAA

-486 QGSYTVISGSGSLS
+486 QGTYTVISGSGSLS

-524 GGGSDTDTPAGTQ
+524 GGGSGTDTPTGTQ

-564 AMAERGFTYEE
+564 AMAERGFTYDE

>member
-1 MRRFFL
+1 MQF
-7 RCAAAALAAVLT
+7 AAVLLAVVLS
-19 LPPALAAER
+19 LPTVLAAG
-28 DSEMVRV
+28 SGGEMVRV
-35 GLAYGSSALASANL
+35 GLAYGSGALVNANL

-66 GLDFVELARTDE
+66 DLDFVELAWTDE
-78 GETQITMVKAQ
+78 DETQITMVKTQ
-89 NTWVNGT
+89 NVWVNGS
-96 SYSNSDNGGE
+96 SYSTSDNGGDV
-106 AIGCYH
+106 IGCYH

-137 AWIGG
+137 AWIDG
-142 DYQVRAGAYLTEE
+142 DYQVRAGSYTSRQ
-155 EAEDAAWD
+155 EAEDAAQS
-163 LDGEVVGTSSYAVNV
+163 LGGTVAGTSSYAVNV
-178 TVTGTD
+178 TRTGTAE
-184 QILFQFDGGDA
+184 ILFQFDGGDD

-205 GTDSVRTWF
+205 GADTVRTWF

-315 RAVDET
+315 QAVDET

-345 ESVYNVWGTSLE
+345 ESVYNVWGTSLK

-389 ELAQRLERYD
+389 ELAQRLENYG

-416 GNVIQVRVNYRDG
+416 GNVIQVRVNYRGG

-436 SSMRSSSMRSVFG
+436 SSMRSVFG
-449 ISSIRFTVNGRAA
+449 ISSIRFTVNGQAA

-486 QGSYTVISGSGSLS
+486 QGTYTVISGSGSLS

-524 GGGSDTDTPAGTQ
+524 GGGSGTDTPTGTQ
-537 VTVSGSSYSFQGS
+537 VTVSGSSYTFQGS

-564 AMAERGFTYEE
+564 AMAERGFTYDE

>member
-1 MRRFFL
+1 MQF
-7 RCAAAALAAVLT
+7 AAVLLAVVLA
-19 LPPALAAER
+19 LPTVLAAG
-28 DSEMVRV
+28 SGGEMVRV
-35 GLAYGSSALASANL
+35 GLAYGSGALVNANL

-66 GLDFVELARTDE
+66 DLDFVELAWTDE
-78 GETQITMVKAQ
+78 DETQITMVKTQ

-96 SYSNSDNGGE
+96 SYSNSDNGGDV
-106 AIGCYH
+106 IGCYH
-112 VLVEDGYRSYEQ
+112 VLVESGYRSYEQ

-137 AWIGG
+137 AWIDG
-142 DYQVRAGAYLTEE
+142 DYQVRAGSYTSRQ
-155 EAEDAAWD
+155 EAEDAAQS
-163 LDGEVVGTSSYAVNV
+163 LGGTVAGTSSYAVNV
-178 TVTGTD
+178 TRTGSAE
-184 QILFQFDGGDA
+184 ILFQFDGGDA

-205 GTDSVRTWF
+205 GADAVRTWF

-315 RAVDET
+315 QAVDET

-389 ELAQRLERYD
+389 ELAQRLENYG

-416 GNVIQVRVNYRDG
+416 GNVIQVRVNYRGG

-436 SSMRSSSMRSVFG
+436 SSMRSVFG
-449 ISSIRFTVNGRAA
+449 ISSIRFTVNGQAA

-486 QGSYTVISGSGSLS
+486 QGTYTVISGSGSLS

-524 GGGSDTDTPAGTQ
+524 GGGSGTDTPTGTQ

-564 AMAERGFTYEE
+564 AMAERGFTYDE

>member
-1 MRRFFL
+1 MQF
-7 RCAAAALAAVLT
+7 AAVLLAVVLA
-19 LPPALAAER
+19 LPTVLAAG
-28 DSEMVRV
+28 SGGEMVRV
-35 GLAYGSSALASANL
+35 GLAYGSGALVNANL

-66 GLDFVELARTDE
+66 DLDFVELAWTDE
-78 GETQITMVKAQ
+78 DETQITMVKTQ

-96 SYSNSDNGGE
+96 SYSNSDNGGDV
-106 AIGCYH
+106 IGCYH
-112 VLVEDGYRSYEQ
+112 VLVESGYRSYEQ

-137 AWIGG
+137 AWIDG
-142 DYQVRAGAYLTEE
+142 DYQVRAGSYTSRQ
-155 EAEDAAWD
+155 EAENAAQS
-163 LDGEVVGTSSYAVNV
+163 LGGTVAGTSSYAVNV
-178 TVTGTD
+178 TRTGSAE
-184 QILFQFDGGDA
+184 ILFQFDGGDA

-205 GTDSVRTWF
+205 GADTVRTWF

-315 RAVDET
+315 QAVDET

-389 ELAQRLERYD
+389 ELAQRLENYG

-436 SSMRSSSMRSVFG
+436 SSMRSVFG
-449 ISSIRFTVNGRAA
+449 ISSIRFTVNGQAA

-486 QGSYTVISGSGSLS
+486 QGTYTVISGSGSLS

-524 GGGSDTDTPAGTQ
+524 GGGSGTDTPTGTQ

>member
-1 MRRFFL
+1 MQF
-7 RCAAAALAAVLT
+7 AAVLLAVVLA
-19 LPPALAAER
+19 LPTVLAAG
-28 DSEMVRV
+28 SGGEMVRV
-35 GLAYGSSALASANL
+35 GLAYGSGALVNANL

-66 GLDFVELARTDE
+66 DLDFVELAWTNED
-78 GETQITMVKAQ
+78 ETQITMVKTQ

-96 SYSNSDNGGE
+96 SYSNSDNGGNV
-106 AIGCYH
+106 IGCYH
-112 VLVEDGYRSYEQ
+112 VLVESGYRSYEQ

-137 AWIGG
+137 AWIDG
-142 DYQVRAGAYLTEE
+142 DYQVRAGSYTSRQ
-155 EAEDAAWD
+155 EAEDAAQS
-163 LDGEVVGTSSYAVNV
+163 LGGTVAGTSSYAVNV
-178 TVTGTD
+178 TRTGTAE
-184 QILFQFDGGDA
+184 ILFQFDGGDA

-205 GTDSVRTWF
+205 GADAVRTWF

-379 SSWTVSYTSS
+379 SSWTVSYSSS
-389 ELAQRLERYD
+389 ELAQRLENYG

-404 GIESLTLTYSDL
+404 GIELLTLTYSDL

-436 SSMRSSSMRSVFG
+436 SSMRSVFG
-449 ISSIRFTVNGRAA
+449 ISSIRFTVNGQAA

-486 QGSYTVISGSGSLS
+486 QGTYTVISGSGSLS

-512 SGSITPAEDAAS
+512 SGSVTPAEDAAS
-524 GGGSDTDTPAGTQ
+524 GGGSGTDTPTGTQ

>member
-1 MRRFFL
+1 MQF
-7 RCAAAALAAVLT
+7 AAVLLAVVLA
-19 LPPALAAER
+19 LPTVLAAG
-28 DSEMVRV
+28 SGGEMVRV
-35 GLAYGSSALASANL
+35 GLAYGSGALVNANL

-66 GLDFVELARTDE
+66 DLDFVELAWTDE
-78 GETQITMVKAQ
+78 DETQITMVKTQ

-96 SYSNSDNGGE
+96 SYSNSDNGGDV
-106 AIGCYH
+106 IGCYH
-112 VLVEDGYRSYEQ
+112 VLVESGYRSYEQ

-137 AWIGG
+137 AWIDG
-142 DYQVRAGAYLTEE
+142 DYQVRAGSYTSRQ
-155 EAEDAAWD
+155 EAEDAAQS
-163 LDGEVVGTSSYAVNV
+163 LGGTVAGTSSYAVNV
-178 TVTGTD
+178 TRTGTAE
-184 QILFQFDGGDA
+184 ILFQFDGGDA

-205 GTDSVRTWF
+205 GADAVRTWF

-315 RAVDET
+315 QAVDET

-357 QYPYLCGVEDP
+357 RYPYLCGVEDP

-389 ELAQRLERYD
+389 ELAQRLENYG

-436 SSMRSSSMRSVFG
+436 SSMRSVFG
-449 ISSIRFTVNGRAA
+449 ISSIRFTVNGQAA

-486 QGSYTVISGSGSLS
+486 QGTYTVISGSGSLS

-524 GGGSDTDTPAGTQ
+524 GGGSGTDTPTGTQ

-564 AMAERGFTYEE
+564 AMAERGFTYDE

>member
-1 MRRFFL
+1 MQF
-7 RCAAAALAAVLT
+7 AAVLLAVVLA
-19 LPPALAAER
+19 LPTVLAAG
-28 DSEMVRV
+28 SGGEMVRV
-35 GLAYGSSALASANL
+35 GLAYGSGALVNANL

-66 GLDFVELARTDE
+66 DLDFVELAWTDE
-78 GETQITMVKAQ
+78 DETQITMVKTQ

-96 SYSNSDNGGE
+96 SYSNSDNGGDV
-106 AIGCYH
+106 IGCYH
-112 VLVEDGYRSYEQ
+112 VLVESGYRSYEQ

-137 AWIGG
+137 AWIDG
-142 DYQVRAGAYLTEE
+142 DYQVRAGSYTSRQ
-155 EAEDAAWD
+155 EAEDAAQS
-163 LDGEVVGTSSYAVNV
+163 LGGTVAGTSSYAVNV
-178 TVTGTD
+178 TRTGTAE
-184 QILFQFDGGDA
+184 ILFQFDGGDD

-205 GTDSVRTWF
+205 GADAVRTWF

-315 RAVDET
+315 QAVDET

-389 ELAQRLERYD
+389 ELAQRLENYG

-436 SSMRSSSMRSVFG
+436 SSMRSVFG
-449 ISSIRFTVNGRAA
+449 ISSIRFTVNGQAA

-486 QGSYTVISGSGSLS
+486 QGTYTVISGSGSLS

-524 GGGSDTDTPAGTQ
+524 GGGSGTGTPTGTQ

-564 AMAERGFTYEE
+564 AMAERGFTYDE

>member
-1 MRRFFL
+1 MQF
-7 RCAAAALAAVLT
+7 AAVLLAVVLS
-19 LPPALAAER
+19 LPTVLAAGSG
-28 DSEMVRV
+28 SEMVRV
-35 GLAYGSSALASANL
+35 GLAYGSGALVNANL

-66 GLDFVELARTDE
+66 DLDFVELAWTDE
-78 GETQITMVKAQ
+78 DETQITMVKTQ

-96 SYSNSDNGGE
+96 SYSNSDNGGDV
-106 AIGCYH
+106 IGCYH
-112 VLVEDGYRSYEQ
+112 VLVESGYRSYEQ
-124 AAADAQEYRDGFV
+124 AAAAAQEYRDGFV
-137 AWIGG
+137 AWIDG
-142 DYQVRAGAYLTEE
+142 DYQVRAGSYTSRQ
-155 EAEDAAWD
+155 EAEDAAQS
-163 LDGEVVGTSSYAVNV
+163 LGGTVAGTSSYAVNV
-178 TVTGTD
+178 TRTGTAE
-184 QILFQFDGGDA
+184 ILFQFDGGDD

-205 GTDSVRTWF
+205 GADTVRTWF

-315 RAVDET
+315 QAVDET

-345 ESVYNVWGTSLE
+345 ESVYNVWGTSLK

-389 ELAQRLERYD
+389 ELAQRLENYG

-416 GNVIQVRVNYRDG
+416 GNVIQVRANYRDG

-436 SSMRSSSMRSVFG
+436 SSMRSVFG
-449 ISSIRFTVNGRAA
+449 ISSIRFTVNGQAA

-486 QGSYTVISGSGSLS
+486 QGTYTVISGSGSLS

-512 SGSITPAEDAAS
+512 SGSINPAEDTVSS
-524 GGGSDTDTPAGTQ
+524 GGSGTDTPTGTQ

>member
-1 MRRFFL
+1 MQF
-7 RCAAAALAAVLT
+7 AAVLLAVVLS
-19 LPPALAAER
+19 LPTVLAAG
-28 DSEMVRV
+28 SGGEMVRV
-35 GLAYGSSALASANL
+35 GLAYGSGALVNANL

-66 GLDFVELARTDE
+66 DLDFVELARTDE
-78 GETQITMVKAQ
+78 DETQITMVKTQ

-96 SYSNSDNGGE
+96 SYSNSDNGGDV
-106 AIGCYH
+106 IGCYH
-112 VLVEDGYRSYEQ
+112 VLVESGYRSYEQ

-137 AWIGG
+137 AWIDG
-142 DYQVRAGAYLTEE
+142 DYQVRAGSYTSRQ
-155 EAEDAAWD
+155 EAEDAAQS
-163 LDGEVVGTSSYAVNV
+163 LGGTVAGTSSYAVNV
-178 TVTGTD
+178 TRTGTAE
-184 QILFQFDGGDA
+184 ILFQFDGGDD

-205 GTDSVRTWF
+205 EADTVRTWF

-259 EALKVQA
+259 EALKVQS

-315 RAVDET
+315 QAVDET

-389 ELAQRLERYD
+389 ELAQRLENYG

-436 SSMRSSSMRSVFG
+436 SSMRSVFG
-449 ISSIRFTVNGRAA
+449 ISSIRFTVNGQAA
-462 SSGSGTTSSSG
+462 SSVSGTTSSSG

-486 QGSYTVISGSGSLS
+486 QGTYTVISGSGSLS

-524 GGGSDTDTPAGTQ
+524 GGGSGTDTPTGTQ

-564 AMAERGFTYEE
+564 AMAERGFTYDE

>member
-1 MRRFFL
+1 MQF
-7 RCAAAALAAVLT
+7 AAVLLAVVLALPTALAAG
-19 LPPALAAER
+19 
-28 DSEMVRV
+28 SGGEMVRV
-35 GLAYGSSALASANL
+35 GLAYGSGALVNANL

-66 GLDFVELARTDE
+66 DLDFVELAWTDE
-78 GETQITMVKAQ
+78 DETQITMVKTQ

-96 SYSNSDNGGE
+96 SYSNSDNGGDV
-106 AIGCYH
+106 IGCYH
-112 VLVEDGYRSYEQ
+112 VLVESGYRSYEQ

-137 AWIGG
+137 AWIDG
-142 DYQVRAGAYLTEE
+142 DYQVRAGSYTSRQ
-155 EAEDAAWD
+155 EAEDAAQS
-163 LDGEVVGTSSYAVNV
+163 LGGTVAGTSSYAVNV
-178 TVTGTD
+178 TRTGTAE
-184 QILFQFDGGDA
+184 ILFQFDGGDA

-205 GTDSVRTWF
+205 GADTVRTWF
-214 KGYRYY
+214 KGYRYC

-246 GVVPYEMSSSWPL
+246 GVVPYEMSNSWPL

-309 ATERTD
+309 ANERTD
-315 RAVDET
+315 QAVDET

-345 ESVYNVWGTSLE
+345 ESVYNVWGSSLE

-389 ELAQRLERYD
+389 ELAQRLQARGYN
-399 YDASS
+399 ASS
-404 GIESLTLTYSDL
+404 GIASLTLMYSDL
-416 GNVIQVRVNYRDG
+416 GNVIQVRVTYGNGESNDLKPT
-429 GSDTIRP
+429 SI
-436 SSMRSSSMRSVFG
+436 RSVFG
-449 ISSIRFTVNGRAA
+449 VSSIRFTVNGQSV
-462 SSGSGTTSSSG
+462 SSGAGTSSSG
-473 GGLTANGSTSLDS
+473 GGLTANGSASLDS
-486 QGSYTVISGSGSLS
+486 QGTYTVISGSGSLS

-512 SGSITPAEDAAS
+512 SGSINPAEDTVSS
-524 GGGSDTDTPAGTQ
+524 GGSGTDTPAGTQ
-537 VTVSGSSYSFQGS
+537 VTVSGSSYIFQGS
-550 GNGHQLGLSQYGAW
+550 GNGHQLGLSQYGAR
-564 AMAERGFTYEE
+564 AMAERGFTYDE

>member
-1 MRRFFL
+1 MQF
-7 RCAAAALAAVLT
+7 AAVLLAVVLS
-19 LPPALAAER
+19 LPTVLAAG
-28 DSEMVRV
+28 SGGEMVRV
-35 GLAYGSSALASANL
+35 GLAYGSGALVNANL

-66 GLDFVELARTDE
+66 DLDFVDLAWTDE
-78 GETQITMVKAQ
+78 DETQITMVKTQ
-89 NTWVNGT
+89 NTWMNGT
-96 SYSNSDNGGE
+96 SYSNSDNGGDV
-106 AIGCYH
+106 IGCYH
-112 VLVEDGYRSYEQ
+112 VLVESGYRSYEQ

-137 AWIGG
+137 AWIDG
-142 DYQVRAGAYLTEE
+142 DYQVRAGSYTSRQ
-155 EAEDAAWD
+155 EAEDAAQS
-163 LDGEVVGTSSYAVNV
+163 LGGTVASTSSYAVNV
-178 TVTGTD
+178 TRTGTAE
-184 QILFQFDGGDA
+184 ILFQFDGGDD

-205 GTDSVRTWF
+205 GADTVRTWF

-277 HSGKHTSYHFDVC
+277 HSRKHTSSHFDVC

-315 RAVDET
+315 QAVDET

-389 ELAQRLERYD
+389 ELAQRLENYG

-436 SSMRSSSMRSVFG
+436 SSMRSVFG
-449 ISSIRFTVNGRAA
+449 ISSIRFTVNGQAA

-486 QGSYTVISGSGSLS
+486 QGTYTVISGSGSLS

-512 SGSITPAEDAAS
+512 SGSITPTEDAAS
-524 GGGSDTDTPAGTQ
+524 GGGSGTDTPTGTQ

-564 AMAERGFTYEE
+564 AMAERGFTYDE

>member
-1 MRRFFL
+1 MQF
-7 RCAAAALAAVLT
+7 AAVLLAVVLS
-19 LPPALAAER
+19 LPTVLAAG
-28 DSEMVRV
+28 SGGEMVRV
-35 GLAYGSSALASANL
+35 GLAYGSGALVNANL

-66 GLDFVELARTDE
+66 DLDFVELAWTDE
-78 GETQITMVKAQ
+78 DETQITMVKTQ

-96 SYSNSDNGGE
+96 SYSNSDNGGDV
-106 AIGCYH
+106 IGCYH
-112 VLVEDGYRSYEQ
+112 VLVESGYRSYEQ

-137 AWIGG
+137 AWIDG
-142 DYQVRAGAYLTEE
+142 DYQVRAGSYTSRQ
-155 EAEDAAWD
+155 EAEDAAQS
-163 LDGEVVGTSSYAVNV
+163 LGGTVAGTSSYAVNV
-178 TVTGTD
+178 TRTGTAE
-184 QILFQFDGGDA
+184 ILFQFDGGDD

-205 GTDSVRTWF
+205 GADAVRTWF

-315 RAVDET
+315 QAVDET

-389 ELAQRLERYD
+389 ELAQRLENYG

-436 SSMRSSSMRSVFG
+436 SSMRSAFG
-449 ISSIRFTVNGRAA
+449 ISSIRFTVNGQAA

-486 QGSYTVISGSGSLS
+486 QGTYTVISGSGSLS

-524 GGGSDTDTPAGTQ
+524 GGGSGTDTPTGTQ

-564 AMAERGFTYEE
+564 AMAERGFTYDE

>member
-1 MRRFFL
+1 MQF
-7 RCAAAALAAVLT
+7 AAVLLAVVLALPTALAAG
-19 LPPALAAER
+19 
-28 DSEMVRV
+28 SGGEMVRV
-35 GLAYGSSALASANL
+35 GLAYGSGALVNANL

-78 GETQITMVKAQ
+78 DETQITMVKTQ

-112 VLVEDGYRSYEQ
+112 VLVESGYRSYEQ

-137 AWIGG
+137 AWIDG
-142 DYQVRAGAYLTEE
+142 DYQVRAGSYTSRQ
-155 EAEDAAWD
+155 EAEDAAQS
-163 LDGEVVGTSSYAVNV
+163 LGGTVAGTSSYAVNV
-178 TVTGTD
+178 TRTGTAE
-184 QILFQFDGGDA
+184 ILFQFDGGDA

-205 GTDSVRTWF
+205 GADTVRTWF
-214 KGYRYY
+214 KGYRYC

-246 GVVPYEMSSSWPL
+246 GVVPYEMSNSWPL

-309 ATERTD
+309 ANERTD
-315 RAVDET
+315 QAVDET
-321 AGEYAWYDGQ
+321 AGKYAWYDGQ

-345 ESVYNVWGTSLE
+345 ESVYNVWGSSLE

-389 ELAQRLERYD
+389 ELAQRLQARGYN
-399 YDASS
+399 ASS
-404 GIESLTLTYSDL
+404 GIASLTLTYSDL
-416 GNVIQVRVNYRDG
+416 GNVIQVRVTYGNGESNDLKPT
-429 GSDTIRP
+429 SI
-436 SSMRSSSMRSVFG
+436 RSVFG
-449 ISSIRFTVNGRAA
+449 VSSIRFTVNGQSV
-462 SSGSGTTSSSG
+462 SSGAGTSSSG
-473 GGLTANGSTSLDS
+473 GGLTANGSASLDS
-486 QGSYTVISGSGSLS
+486 QGTYTVISGSGSLS

-512 SGSITPAEDAAS
+512 SGSVTPAEDAAS
-524 GGGSDTDTPAGTQ
+524 GGGSGTDTPTGTQ
-537 VTVSGSSYSFQGS
+537 VTVSGSSYIFQGS
-550 GNGHQLGLSQYGAW
+550 GNGHQLGLSQYGAR
-564 AMAERGFTYEE
+564 AMAERGFTYDE

>member
-1 MRRFFL
+1 MQF
-7 RCAAAALAAVLT
+7 AAVLLAVVLA
-19 LPPALAAER
+19 LPTVLAAG
-28 DSEMVRV
+28 SGGEMVRV
-35 GLAYGSSALASANL
+35 GLAYGSGALVNANL

-66 GLDFVELARTDE
+66 DLDFVELAWTDE
-78 GETQITMVKAQ
+78 DETQITMVKTQ

-96 SYSNSDNGGE
+96 SYSNSDNGGDV
-106 AIGCYH
+106 IGCYH
-112 VLVEDGYRSYEQ
+112 VLVESGYRSYEQ

-137 AWIGG
+137 AWIDG
-142 DYQVRAGAYLTEE
+142 DYQVRAGSYTSRQ
-155 EAEDAAWD
+155 EAEDAAQS
-163 LDGEVVGTSSYAVNV
+163 LGGTVAGTSSYAVNV
-178 TVTGTD
+178 TRTGTTE
-184 QILFQFDGGDA
+184 ILFQFDGGDA

-205 GTDSVRTWF
+205 GADAVRTWF

-315 RAVDET
+315 QAVDET

-389 ELAQRLERYD
+389 ELAQRLENYG

-436 SSMRSSSMRSVFG
+436 SSMRSVFG
-449 ISSIRFTVNGRAA
+449 ISSIRFTVNGQAA

-486 QGSYTVISGSGSLS
+486 QGTYTVISGSGSLS

-524 GGGSDTDTPAGTQ
+524 GGSSGTDTPTGTQ

-564 AMAERGFTYEE
+564 AMAERGFTYDE

>member
-1 MRRFFL
+1 MQF
-7 RCAAAALAAVLT
+7 AAVLLAVVLA
-19 LPPALAAER
+19 LPTVLAAG
-28 DSEMVRV
+28 SGGEMVRV
-35 GLAYGSSALASANL
+35 GLAYGSGALVNANL

-66 GLDFVELARTDE
+66 DLDFVELARTDE
-78 GETQITMVKAQ
+78 DETQITMVKTQ

-96 SYSNSDNGGE
+96 SYSNSDNGGDV
-106 AIGCYH
+106 IGCYH
-112 VLVEDGYRSYEQ
+112 VLVESGYRSYEQ

-137 AWIGG
+137 AWIDG
-142 DYQVRAGAYLTEE
+142 DYQVRAGSYTSRQ
-155 EAEDAAWD
+155 EAEDAAQS
-163 LDGEVVGTSSYAVNV
+163 LGGTVAGTSSYAVNV
-178 TVTGTD
+178 TRTGTAE
-184 QILFQFDGGDA
+184 ILFQFDGGDD

-205 GTDSVRTWF
+205 GADAVRTWF

-315 RAVDET
+315 QAVDET

-389 ELAQRLERYD
+389 ELAQRLENYG

-436 SSMRSSSMRSVFG
+436 SSMRSVFG
-449 ISSIRFTVNGRAA
+449 ISSIRFTVNGQAA

-486 QGSYTVISGSGSLS
+486 QGTYTVISGSGSLS

-524 GGGSDTDTPAGTQ
+524 GGGSGTDTPTGTQ

-586 R
+586 Q

>member
-1 MRRFFL
+1 MQF
-7 RCAAAALAAVLT
+7 AAVLLAVVLA
-19 LPPALAAER
+19 LPTVLAAG
-28 DSEMVRV
+28 SGGEMVRV
-35 GLAYGSSALASANL
+35 GLAYGSGALVNANL

-66 GLDFVELARTDE
+66 DLDFVELAWTDE
-78 GETQITMVKAQ
+78 DETQITMVKTQ

-96 SYSNSDNGGE
+96 SYSNSDNGGDV
-106 AIGCYH
+106 IGCYH
-112 VLVEDGYRSYEQ
+112 VLVESGYRSYEQ

-137 AWIGG
+137 AWIDG
-142 DYQVRAGAYLTEE
+142 DYQVRAGSYTSRQ
-155 EAEDAAWD
+155 EAEDAAQS
-163 LDGEVVGTSSYAVNV
+163 LGGTVAGTSSYAVNV
-178 TVTGTD
+178 TRTGTAE
-184 QILFQFDGGDA
+184 ILFQFDGGDD

-205 GTDSVRTWF
+205 GADTVRTWF

-227 IGGGDLTVVNIVD
+227 IGGGNLTVVNIVD

-315 RAVDET
+315 QAVDET

-389 ELAQRLERYD
+389 ELVQRLENYG

-436 SSMRSSSMRSVFG
+436 SSMRSVFG
-449 ISSIRFTVNGRAA
+449 ISSIRFTVNGQAA

-486 QGSYTVISGSGSLS
+486 QGTYTVISGSGSLS

-524 GGGSDTDTPAGTQ
+524 GGGSGTDTPTGTQ

-564 AMAERGFTYEE
+564 AMAERGFTYDE

>member
-1 MRRFFL
+1 MQF
-7 RCAAAALAAVLT
+7 AAVLLAVVLA
-19 LPPALAAER
+19 LPTVLAAG
-28 DSEMVRV
+28 SGGEMVRV
-35 GLAYGSSALASANL
+35 GLAYGSGALVNANL

-66 GLDFVELARTDE
+66 DLDFVELAWTDE
-78 GETQITMVKAQ
+78 DETQITMVKTQ
-89 NTWVNGT
+89 NVWVNGT
-96 SYSNSDNGGE
+96 SYSNSDNGGDV
-106 AIGCYH
+106 IGCYH
-112 VLVEDGYRSYEQ
+112 VLVESGYRSYEQ

-137 AWIGG
+137 AWIDG
-142 DYQVRAGAYLTEE
+142 DYQVRAGSYTSRQ
-155 EAEDAAWD
+155 EAEDAAQS
-163 LDGEVVGTSSYAVNV
+163 LGGTVAGTSSYAVNV
-178 TVTGTD
+178 TRTGSAE
-184 QILFQFDGGDA
+184 ILFQFDGGDA

-205 GTDSVRTWF
+205 GADAVRTWF

-315 RAVDET
+315 QAVDET

-345 ESVYNVWGTSLE
+345 ESVYNVWGTSLK

-389 ELAQRLERYD
+389 ELAQRLENYG

-416 GNVIQVRVNYRDG
+416 GNVIQVRVNYRGG

-436 SSMRSSSMRSVFG
+436 SSMRSVFG
-449 ISSIRFTVNGRAA
+449 ISSIRFTVNGQAA

-486 QGSYTVISGSGSLS
+486 QGTYTVISGSGSLS

-524 GGGSDTDTPAGTQ
+524 GGGSGTDTPTGTQ
-537 VTVSGSSYSFQGS
+537 VTVSGSSYTFQGS

-564 AMAERGFTYEE
+564 AMAERGFTYDE